1 MAEKT
6 ETSHAGEFI
15 AHEANGTLSREK
27 VTVASGENLAAALVI
42 GKITKGTA
50 SAAADAGNAGDGTM
64 GAITVG
70 SGSKPGVYQLTIIE
84 PATNAGAFIVED
96 PDGINIGNGDVAS
109 AFSAGGLA
117 FTLADGSA
125 DFAAGDQFAIT
136 VAAGSDEVVEHDPV
150 GTDGREVA
158 AGILFDA
165 VDATAAAKSGTIV
178 IRNAEVQLSKLI
190 FKSGMSQPDKDQAV
204 ADMAANFIITR

>member
-1 MAEKT
+1 MAEKV

-15 AHEANGTLSREK
+15 AHEANGTLSRDK
-27 VTVASGENLAAALVI
+27 VTVLSGENLAAAAVI

-50 SAAADAGNAGDGTM
+50 SAVADAGNAGDGTM

-70 SGSKPGVYQLTIIE
+70 SGSKPGVYRLVVIE
-84 PATNAGAFIVED
+84 PASNAGAFTVDD

-117 FTLADGSA
+117 FTLADGTA
-125 DFAAGDQFAIT
+125 DFAAGDAFSIT
-136 VAAGSDEVVEHDPV
+136 VAAGGGEVVEHDPV

-158 AGILFDA
+158 AGILFDE
-165 VDATAAAKSGTIV
+165 VDATAADKAGTIV
-178 IRNAEVQLSKLI
+178 LRLAEVQLSKLI

-204 ADMAANFIITR
+204 ADMAVNFIITR